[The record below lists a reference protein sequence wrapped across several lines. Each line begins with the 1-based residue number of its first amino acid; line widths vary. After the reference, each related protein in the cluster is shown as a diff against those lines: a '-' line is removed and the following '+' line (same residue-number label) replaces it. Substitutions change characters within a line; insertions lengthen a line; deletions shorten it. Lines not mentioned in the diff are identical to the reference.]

1 MSSNALRLRAMVG
14 LVPVLVM
21 LVALTVAG
29 CGSSEES
36 IDEWTEQPAAT
47 PTSMLEYR
55 IDSLTNENARVRD
68 QLEAV
73 AAENRKLTARN
84 AELET
89 KLAESVAAPA
99 VVAAPEAATYADA
112 SSGYEAALAKYRAK
126 DFEGSITDFQALID
140 GNIEQRYVDN
150 CHYWIGESYYGLR
163 QYQNALK
170 QFKTVLGMTRSEKK
184 ADATLM
190 SGNCAAMLGDAAAAR
205 EAYEKVV
212 ADFPTSSLVEKAKDK
227 LAKMK

>member
-21 LVALTVAG
+21 LVAMTVAG

-36 IDEWTEQPAAT
+36 FDEWTEQPAAT

-55 IDSLTNENARVRD
+55 IDSLTNENARMRD

-89 KLAESVAAPA
+89 KLAEAAAAPVVAAPA
-99 VVAAPEAATYADA
+99 AAAPTADA
-112 SSGYEAALAKYRAK
+112 SGYEAALAKYRAK
-126 DFEGSITDFQALID
+126 DFEGALTDFQALLD
-140 GNIEQRYVDN
+140 GNIESRFADN
-150 CHYWIGESYYGLR
+150 CHYWMGESYYGLR

-170 QFKTVLGMTRSEKK
+170 EFKTVLGLPRSEKK

-190 SGNCAAMLGDAAAAR
+190 SGNCYAMLGDGAAAR
-205 EAYEKVV
+205 ESFEKVV
-212 ADFPTSSLVEKAKDK
+212 ADFPTSPLVDKAKDK
-227 LAKMK
+227 LAKMR

>member
-29 CGSSEES
+29 CGSSENSTE
-36 IDEWTEQPAAT
+36 EWTEQPAAT

-55 IDSLTNENARVRD
+55 IDSLTNDNARMRD

-89 KLAESVAAPA
+89 KIAEAAAAPK
-99 VVAAPEAATYADA
+99 VEAATATSTGDA
-112 SSGYEAALAKYRAK
+112 ASAYEAALSKFKSK
-126 DFEGSITDFQALID
+126 DFAGAITDFQALLD
-140 GNIEQRYVDN
+140 GNIEKRYVDN
-150 CHYWIGESYYGLR
+150 CHYWIGESHYGLR
-163 QYQNALK
+163 QYSDALK
-170 QFKTVLGMTRSEKK
+170 EFKTVLGMTRSEKK

-190 SGNCAAMLGDAAAAR
+190 SGNCSAMLGDAAAAR

-212 ADFPTSSLVEKAKDK
+212 ADFPTSPLVDKAKDK
-227 LAKMK
+227 LAKLK

>member
-1 MSSNALRLRAMVG
+1 MSRNVLRLSAMVG

-36 IDEWTEQPAAT
+36 MDEWTQEPAAT

-55 IDSLTNENARVRD
+55 IDSLTQDNARMRD
-68 QLEAV
+68 QLESV
-73 AAENRKLTARN
+73 STENRKLVARN

-89 KLAESVAAPA
+89 KINELSTAQPA
-99 VVAAPEAATYADA
+99 VTTPAVSSVDA
-112 SSGYEAALAKYRAK
+112 SSGYEGALAKYKAH
-126 DFEGSITDFQALID
+126 DFEGAINSFQALID
-140 GNIEQRYVDN
+140 GNIEPRLVDN

-163 QYQNALK
+163 QYKNALK
-170 QFKTVLGMTRSEKK
+170 EFKTVIGLPRSEKK

-190 SGNCAAMLGDAAAAR
+190 SGNCSAVLGDAAAAR

-212 ADFPTSSLVEKAKDK
+212 ADFPTSPLVDKAKDK

>member
-36 IDEWTEQPAAT
+36 YDEWTQQPAAT

-55 IDSLTNENARVRD
+55 IDSLTNENTRMRD

-89 KLAESVAAPA
+89 KIAEAAAAPA
-99 VVAAPEAATYADA
+99 VAATPAPTPAADA
-112 SSGYEAALAKYRAK
+112 SGYEGALAKYRAK
-126 DFEGSITDFQALID
+126 DFAGAITDFQALLD
-140 GNIEQRYVDN
+140 GNIEARFADN
-150 CHYWIGESYYGLR
+150 CHYWMGESYYGLK
-163 QYQNALK
+163 QYKNALK
-170 QFKTVLGMTRSEKK
+170 EFKTVLGLPRSEKK

-190 SGNCAAMLGDAAAAR
+190 AGNCSAMLGDAAAAR

-212 ADFPTSSLVEKAKDK
+212 ADFPTSPLVEKAKDK